1 MRKFKTESQR
11 VLDIMINSIYTHK
24 EIFLRE
30 IISNASDAIDKLY
43 YKSLKEN
50 LGLAKED
57 FEIKITID
65 PSKRTLVISDNGIGM
80 TTDELEN
87 NLGVIAKSGSLE
99 FKKTIEKTDDLNI
112 IGQFG
117 VGFYSSFMVSDK
129 VEVISKAYGQEDA
142 NLWTS
147 KGTEGYDILKSER
160 DTHGTTITLYLK
172 EATENDTYD
181 EFLTEYKMRELI
193 KKYSDYIRY
202 PIKMDVSE
210 EVPIEGE
217 KDKFETKIV
226 TETLNSMVP
235 IWKKRKADIT
245 AEEYNSFY
253 KSSFFDYE
261 DPIRVIHTS
270 VEGATNFTAL
280 LFIPSKTPYNYYS
293 KNYEK
298 GLKLYANDV
307 MIMEKSQ
314 DLLPDFFGFVKGLV
328 DSDVTLNLSRE
339 TVQKDSQLKKI
350 CSSLEKKVKSELLDM
365 LENDR
370 EKYEKFYK
378 AFGLQLKYGIYE
390 GWGVNKDTL
399 VNLIMFV
406 STTTGK
412 HVSLKEYVANMKEDQ
427 KFIYYASG
435 SSADNVKSL
444 PQAEKLLD
452 LGYDILVFSDD
463 VDEFSIKMIET
474 FEGKEFKSI
483 SASGD
488 LGIKDEETPT
498 VTDDDKLLTDFIK
511 KALDTKVSNVKIS
524 TRLKNHPVCLTEE
537 GPVSIEMEKILNAMP
552 AGSGNEQCNVSK
564 SLEINAS
571 HPIFDKL
578 KYLLKTDEETLT
590 SYANVL
596 YEQARLIAGLS
607 VDSPASLAATVLTL
621 LAK

>member
-1 MRKFKTESQR
+1 
-11 VLDIMINSIYTHK
+11 MINSIYTHK